1 MIKKKEVLD
10 MMINGTDYTLPFLAI
25 ASFLV
30 LFVIQFLLLQWK
42 RLRFLRHLPWV
53 WVAGVLALAVAGLFG
68 DTGGWIDLRAFFA
81 AVLAGY
87 AAICAAGIGLAH
99 FLYRIS
105 LKKQEV

>member
-1 MIKKKEVLD
+1 MMKKKEVLD

-53 WVAGVLALAVAGLFG
+53 WVAGVLAIAVAGLFG
-68 DTGGWIDLRAFFA
+68 DTGGWIDTRAFFCA
-81 AVLAGY
+81 RCCIY

-99 FLYRIS
+99 LVVKRKIR
-105 LKKQEV
+105 

>member
-1 MIKKKEVLD
+1 

-30 LFVIQFLLLQWK
+30 LFTIQFLLLRLK
-42 RLRFLRHLPWV
+42 RLCFLRHLPWV
-53 WVAGVLALAVAGLFG
+53 WVAGVLILAVAGLFS

-81 AVLAGY
+81 LVLCGY

-99 FLYRIS
+99 LVNHLQKR
-105 LKKQEV
+105 